1 MSVRASLR
9 ATPALLRVGLVASLA
24 YRAELLVW
32 ILATTMP
39 LVMMALFATVAREAP
54 IGRLGEREVIA
65 YFLATFL
72 VRQLTGSWAA
82 WEINFD
88 VRQGTLANRLLK
100 PVHPLWA
107 YAMEGIAA
115 LPLRLALA
123 GPAAVAALV
132 ITSRG
137 YLPRDPLLWLYFAL
151 ATAGGWAI
159 TYLIN
164 AALGSLALFMDSSL
178 KMVDVYLLLFFVASG
193 YLVPVEV
200 FPHALRVVIDAM
212 PFRYQIGLPVEILIS
227 AHDRATSLRLLL
239 QQWAWIAILLLVT
252 IEVFRRGVRR
262 FGAFGG

>member
-1 MSVRASLR
+1 MSIRASIR

-54 IGRLGEREVIA
+54 IGRFGEREVIA

-82 WEINFD
+82 WEINMD

-115 LPLRLALA
+115 LPLRLMLA

-132 ITSRG
+132 MTSRSF
-137 YLPRDPLLWLYFAL
+137 LPGDSVMWVFFAL
-151 ATAGGWAI
+151 AIAGGWMI

-164 AALGSLALFMDSSL
+164 AALGTLALFMESSL
-178 KMVDVYLLLFFVASG
+178 RMVDVYLLLFFVASG

-200 FPHALRVVIDAM
+200 FPHSLRVVIDAM
-212 PFRYQIGLPVEILIS
+212 PFRYQIGLPVELLVS
-227 AHDRATSLRLLL
+227 AHDRATAARMLL
-239 QQWAWIAILLLVT
+239 QQLAWIVALLALTLVL
-252 IEVFRRGVRR
+252 FRRGVRR

>member
-1 MSVRASLR
+1 MSIRASLR
-9 ATPALLRVGLVASLA
+9 ATPALLRVGLVSSLA

-54 IGRLGEREVIA
+54 IGRFGEREVIA

-100 PVHPLWA
+100 PIHPLWA

-123 GPAAVAALV
+123 GPIAIAALV

-137 YLPRDPLLWLYFAL
+137 YLPRDPVLWVYFAL

-164 AALGSLALFMDSSL
+164 AALGSLALFMESSL

-193 YLVPVEV
+193 YLVPVEI
-200 FPHALRVVIDAM
+200 FPARFRTVIDAM
-212 PFRYQIGLPVEILIS
+212 PFRYQIGLPVEILVS
-227 AHDRATSLRLLL
+227 VHDRATALRFLL
-239 QQWAWIAILLLVT
+239 QQWAWVAVLLIVT
-252 IEVFRRGVRR
+252 IAVFRRGMRR